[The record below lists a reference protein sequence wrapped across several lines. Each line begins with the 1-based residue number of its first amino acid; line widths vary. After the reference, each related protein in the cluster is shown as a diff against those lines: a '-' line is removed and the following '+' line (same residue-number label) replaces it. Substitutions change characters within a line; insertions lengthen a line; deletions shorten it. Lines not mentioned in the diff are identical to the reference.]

1 MNDSQ
6 FTINNQALKS
16 DLLLLLTAIIWGF
29 AFVAQRAGME
39 YTGPFTFNGIRF
51 ALGSLSLVPLLY
63 LKIPGRRRI
72 QSAAVWDRITV
83 SGGLLAGLALFIAA
97 SFQQIGIVYTTAGKA
112 GFITGLYVIMVP
124 VLGMF
129 IRQRTKINVWAGAV
143 LAVIGLNLLSIRE
156 NFTIDPGDALVLIS
170 AIFFAVH
177 ILIIGNYSSRAGAV
191 RLSIVQFA
199 LCALLSLIAA
209 VFTEEIRWQPIL
221 DAAVPIIYGGVF
233 SVGIAYTLQVAGQR
247 HAHPSA
253 ASIILSL
260 ESLFAVIGGWLIL
273 GEYLSARGMAG
284 CALMLFG
291 MIVSQ
296 LNLRKA
302 AKLKKTL

>member
-1 MNDSQ
+1 
-6 FTINNQALKS
+6 
-16 DLLLLLTAIIWGF
+16 
-29 AFVAQRAGME
+29 ME